1 MTLADVAAGAT
12 VFVDANILIF
22 ALVNHPIH
30 GAACDAFLDRA
41 ENQEITAVTST
52 HVLGEVVHRMMTI
65 EAADRYGWP
74 VQGIANRLRRHPAEV
89 QQLSRP
95 IQALNEL
102 AVARVTT
109 FPITPADVSLA
120 TDLSR
125 QTGLLYGDALI
136 VAVMRVQNLT
146 QLASSDADFEPGRGV
161 KSLCPGPLVKGL
173 PNEGTDFF
181 LRRTE
186 A

>member
-1 MTLADVAAGAT
+1 MTLADVPAGST

-22 ALVNHPIH
+22 ALTNHPAH
-30 GAACDAFLDRA
+30 GAACDVFLDRV

-65 EAADRYGWP
+65 EASDRFGWP

-89 QQLSRP
+89 QQLVRP
-95 IQALNEL
+95 RQALDEINAAGVGVL
-102 AVARVTT
+102 AV
-109 FPITPADVSLA
+109 PAPEVGLA
-120 TDLSR
+120 TDVSR

-136 VAVMRVQNLT
+136 VAVMRDHGFTN
-146 QLASSDADFEPGRGV
+146 LASLDADFDRVPGLTRY
-161 KSLCPGPLVKGL
+161 SP
-173 PNEGTDFF
+173 
-181 LRRTE
+181 